1 MDELADVRGGSG
13 FATFCI
19 VSGSVTMAVAGACL
33 SVTDPPFCIALVV
46 AGVIHLAAGVR
57 GRRSHP
63 LASRGSTLALFFVG
77 VIVGLGSIALW
88 R

>member
-1 MDELADVRGGSG
+1 MDELAELQGGKG

-33 SVTDPPFCIALVV
+33 SVTDPPFCIALFV
-46 AGVIHLAAGVR
+46 AGVIHLVAGVR
-57 GRRSHP
+57 GRRTQP
-63 LASRGSTLALFFVG
+63 PVSRGATIALFLVG
-77 VIVGLGSIALW
+77 LVVGLGSIALW